1 MEGVSNVNRNAEYTP
16 NGNNYKK
23 SIISSKNSI
32 YSETNYDISLKL
44 VVIGESGVGKSN
56 LILRFKEN
64 RFDEDLM
71 PTVGLDFYS
80 EDFNIK
86 DKKIRVQIW
95 DTAGQEKY

>member
-1 MEGVSNVNRNAEYTP
+1 M
-16 NGNNYKK
+16 
-23 SIISSKNSI
+23 
-32 YSETNYDISLKL
+32 

>member
-1 MEGVSNVNRNAEYTP
+1 M
-16 NGNNYKK
+16 
-23 SIISSKNSI
+23 
-32 YSETNYDISLKL
+32 NYDISLKL

-64 RFDEDLM
+64 RFDDDLM

-86 DKKIRVQIW
+86 NKKIRV
-95 DTAGQEKY
+95 

>member
-1 MEGVSNVNRNAEYTP
+1 M
-16 NGNNYKK
+16 
-23 SIISSKNSI
+23 
-32 YSETNYDISLKL
+32 NYDISLKL

-86 DKKIRVQIW
+86 NK
-95 DTAGQEKY
+95 

>member
-1 MEGVSNVNRNAEYTP
+1 M
-16 NGNNYKK
+16 
-23 SIISSKNSI
+23 
-32 YSETNYDISLKL
+32 

-86 DKKIRVQIW
+86 DRKIRVQIW